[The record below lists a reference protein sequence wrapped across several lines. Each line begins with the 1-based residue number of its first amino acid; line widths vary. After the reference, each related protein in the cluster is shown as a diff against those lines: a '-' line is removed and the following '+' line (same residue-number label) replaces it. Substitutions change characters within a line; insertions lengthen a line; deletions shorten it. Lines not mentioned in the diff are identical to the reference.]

1 VAAVALKKMVPMAQ
15 TQYLAVLQPL
25 VEVTVALIL
34 VLAMAAPVA
43 EGIINNM
50 MAEAV
55 EDLKE
60 LEQQAKETM
69 ALTVVY
75 LAALMLVVVAV
86 KELLRLDEMEEAEVL
101 FSE

>member
-60 LEQQAKETM
+60 LEQQVKVTM

-75 LAALMLVVVAV
+75 LVALMLVAVEV